1 MADWNI
7 AYNWMMDNEDFSRAC
22 KQVPDAGPAGAGPC
36 FAISGINSAAWPTQF
51 AGIAAIAQ
59 DQRANAVQQFYE
71 ENIWNNWFAQIA
83 SDDVC
88 KRLFDFAV
96 NGSSHQAV
104 QCLQQALNS
113 LGGSGTPLKEDGGWG
128 PMTLAALN
136 AADPNA
142 LVTAFKTQ
150 RVAHYQAIAAA
161 HPDKA
166 QYLKAWTARA
176 EK

>member
-1 MADWNI
+1 
-7 AYNWMMDNEDFSRAC
+7 
-22 KQVPDAGPAGAGPC
+22 
-36 FAISGINSAAWPTQF
+36 
-51 AGIAAIAQ
+51 
-59 DQRANAVQQFYE
+59 
-71 ENIWNNWFAQIA
+71 
-83 SDDVC
+83 
-88 KRLFDFAV
+88 
-96 NGSSHQAV
+96 
-104 QCLQQALNS
+104 
-113 LGGSGTPLKEDGGWG
+113 
-128 PMTLAALN
+128 MTLAALN